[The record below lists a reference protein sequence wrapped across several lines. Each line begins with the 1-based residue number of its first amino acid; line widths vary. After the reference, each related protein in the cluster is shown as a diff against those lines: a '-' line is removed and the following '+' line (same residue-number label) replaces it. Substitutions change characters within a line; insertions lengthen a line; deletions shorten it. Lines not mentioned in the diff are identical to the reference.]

1 MQYNNN
7 TEYVKSDNSLSSFDK
22 VNNKTRKSELYDKDH
37 NEIPEHFIATPTIVK
52 EFNSDNEIDEKIVL
66 LDNVG
71 NVIPIEETIEV
82 DATYTNEVG
91 ETKSRRVSVIKF
103 NKEEKHS
110 SSSSSSSDHDKKE
123 KLKE

>member
-1 MQYNNN
+1 
-7 TEYVKSDNSLSSFDK
+7 
-22 VNNKTRKSELYDKDH
+22 
-37 NEIPEHFIATPTIVK
+37 
-52 EFNSDNEIDEKIVL
+52 L